1 MSAPTLT
8 AAALLLALAGAGARA
23 QSEAPAADKEPAAGG
38 ALGDELREGFYSRLN
53 VLAFGV
59 YNDLRDGQRASNVL
73 GFPRSQ
79 AEIDFRPDFS
89 LSLRRFDFG
98 LKPRLLYARDRL
110 YERVG
115 EDDTDTRH
123 RGYINEAYVRFR
135 ATENVTAILSR
146 ENLQWGP
153 SALVSASNPFNPN
166 NGKGNPNVELP
177 GLDYVRLVAV
187 PSPEWTVS
195 LISNFRPG
203 RLNKD
208 DQVATTGTGFPA
220 SAQLAPPVGVDYS
233 LLQREPF
240 EKTHAVKLDY
250 TGDGYYASAI
260 VSHRRRGA
268 NRLGLFGGW
277 NASDALMLYAEGS
290 AEREQAAQRAQG
302 AGGAPRRLLAGA
314 SYTLESGPTFSAE
327 YFHNRSGCTLEPL
340 LACGAAAPPRLPL
353 LRRRYALLQYV
364 DTKLL
369 GSVNLVVRV
378 IRNLDDHSTLSTA
391 NVEWEVGEHVQL
403 YLVPTVSSGHD
414 GAEFPNLPK
423 RSLFFGLSYTY

>member
-8 AAALLLALAGAGARA
+8 VAALLLALGCAGARA
-23 QSEAPAADKEPAAGG
+23 QSGATPAVKEPSTDA
-38 ALGDELREGFYSRLN
+38 ALGDELREGFYSRIN

-59 YNDLRDGQRASNVL
+59 YNDLRDSQRSSNVL

-98 LKPRLLYARDRL
+98 LKPRLLYARDRM
-110 YERVG
+110 YARAG
-115 EDDTDTRH
+115 EGDDGSDNRH

-135 ATENVTAILSR
+135 ASDNLTAILSR

-153 SALVSASNPFNPN
+153 SALLSASNPFNPN

-195 LISNFRPG
+195 LISNFRAG

-208 DQVATTGTGFPA
+208 DQVAA
-220 SAQLAPPVGVDYS
+220 SGGGVPGGPQQQPPVGVDYS
-233 LLQREPF
+233 LLLREPF
-240 EKTHAVKLDY
+240 QKTHAVKVDY

-260 VSHRRRGA
+260 VSHRQRGA

-290 AEREQAAQRAQG
+290 VERERPEQRGQG
-302 AGGAPRRLLAGA
+302 DPKRLLGGG
-314 SYTLESGPTFSAE
+314 SYTLESGQTLSAE
-327 YFHNRSGCTLEPL
+327 YFRNSSGCTLEPL
-340 LACGAAAPPRLPL
+340 LACAAAVAPRLPL

-369 GSVNLVVRV
+369 GSVNVVVRV
-378 IRNLDDHSTLSTA
+378 IRNLDDRSTLSTA
-391 NVEWEVGEHVQL
+391 NVEWELGEHVQV
-403 YLVPTVSSGHD
+403 YLVPTLASGRD
-414 GAEFPNLPK
+414 GAEFANLPR
-423 RSLFFGLSYTY
+423 RSLFFGLSYTF